1 MKVTAQSDLPHHNAE
16 AGIETE
22 RWRRLAELALTA
34 EDISEG
40 ELTLFFIDEQIMTD
54 LNAEHMGETGP
65 TDVLAFPID
74 GPTQGTA
81 KTTIDP
87 EGPPKIL
94 GDIFICPSIA
104 RKNAGIYKKPFED
117 EIALLVI
124 HGVLHVLGH
133 DHAEDEEKRIMQE
146 REKVL
151 LADHYQP

>member
-1 MKVTAQSDLPHHNAE
+1 MKVIAQSDLQRHDAE

-34 EDISEG
+34 ENISEG

-81 KTTIDP
+81 KTTIDH

-104 RKNAGIYKKPFED
+104 RKNADIYKKPFED

-124 HGVLHVLGH
+124 HGVLHILGH

-151 LADHYQP
+151 LAHHYQP

>member
-1 MKVTAQSDLPHHNAE
+1 MKVIAQSDLQRHDAE

-34 EDISEG
+34 ENISEG

-81 KTTIDP
+81 KSTIDP

-104 RKNAGIYKKPFED
+104 RKNADTYK
-117 EIALLVI
+117 LSLI
-124 HGVLHVLGH
+124 H
-133 DHAEDEEKRIMQE
+133 I
-146 REKVL
+146 
-151 LADHYQP
+151 

>member
-1 MKVTAQSDLPHHNAE
+1 MKVIAQSDLPRHDAE

-34 EDISEG
+34 ENISEG

-87 EGPPKIL
+87 QGPPKIL
-94 GDIFICPSIA
+94 GDIFICPSVA
-104 RKNAGIYKKPFED
+104 RKNADIYKKPFED

-151 LADHYQP
+151 LDHHYQP

>member
-1 MKVTAQSDLPHHNAE
+1 MKVIAQSDLPRHNVE

-34 EDISEG
+34 ENISEG
-40 ELTLFFIDEQIMTD
+40 ELTLYFIDEQIMTD

-87 EGPPKIL
+87 QGPPKIL

-104 RKNAGIYKKPFED
+104 RKNADTYKKPFED

-124 HGVLHVLGH
+124 HGVLHILGH

-151 LADHYQP
+151 LAHHYQP

>member
-1 MKVTAQSDLPHHNAE
+1 MKVIAQSDLQRHDAE

-34 EDISEG
+34 ENISEG
-40 ELTLFFIDEQIMTD
+40 ELTLFFIDEQIMAD
-54 LNAEHMGETGP
+54 LNTEHMGETGP

-74 GPTQGTA
+74 GPTQQTA
-81 KTTIDP
+81 KTTVDP
-87 EGPPKIL
+87 DGPPKIL
-94 GDIFICPSIA
+94 GDIFICPSVA
-104 RKNAGIYKKPFED
+104 RKNADIYKKPFED

-151 LADHYQP
+151 LAHHYQP

>member
-1 MKVTAQSDLPHHNAE
+1 MKVIAQSDLQRHDAE

-34 EDISEG
+34 ENISEG

-104 RKNAGIYKKPFED
+104 RKNADTYKKPFED

-124 HGVLHVLGH
+124 HGVLHILGH
-133 DHAEDEEKRIMQE
+133 DHAEDEEKRIMQA

-151 LADHYQP
+151 LDHHYQP

>member
-1 MKVTAQSDLPHHNAE
+1 MKVTAQSDLPRHDAE

-34 EDISEG
+34 ENISEG

-74 GPTQGTA
+74 GPTQQTA
-81 KTTIDP
+81 KTTVNPD
-87 EGPPKIL
+87 GPPKIL

-104 RKNAGIYKKPFED
+104 RKNADTYKKPFED

-124 HGVLHVLGH
+124 HGVLHILGH

-151 LADHYQP
+151 LAQHYQS

>member
-1 MKVTAQSDLPHHNAE
+1 MKVIAQSDLPRHDAE

-34 EDISEG
+34 ENISEG

-74 GPTQGTA
+74 GPTQQTA
-81 KTTIDP
+81 KTTVNPD
-87 EGPPKIL
+87 GPPKIL

-104 RKNAGIYKKPFED
+104 RKNADTYKKPFED

-124 HGVLHVLGH
+124 HGVLHILGH

-151 LADHYQP
+151 LAHHYQS

>member
-1 MKVTAQSDLPHHNAE
+1 MKVIAQSDLQRHDAE

-34 EDISEG
+34 ENISEG

-65 TDVLAFPID
+65 TDVLAFHIY
-74 GPTQGTA
+74 GPTQGTS

-104 RKNAGIYKKPFED
+104 RKNADTYKKPFED

-124 HGVLHVLGH
+124 HGVLHILGH

-151 LADHYQP
+151 LDHHYQP

>member
-1 MKVTAQSDLPHHNAE
+1 MKVIAQSDLQRHDAE

-22 RWRRLAELALTA
+22 RWRRLAELAPTA
-34 EDISEG
+34 ENISEG

-74 GPTQGTA
+74 GPTQGTV

-87 EGPPKIL
+87 QGPPKIL

-104 RKNAGIYKKPFED
+104 RKNADIYKKPFED

-124 HGVLHVLGH
+124 HGVLHILGH

-151 LADHYQP
+151 LAHHYQP

>member
-1 MKVTAQSDLPHHNAE
+1 MQRHDAE

-34 EDISEG
+34 ENISEG

-81 KTTIDP
+81 KSTIDP

-104 RKNAGIYKKPFED
+104 RKNADTYKKPFED

-124 HGVLHVLGH
+124 HGVLHILGH

-151 LADHYQP
+151 LAHHYQP

>member
-34 EDISEG
+34 ANISEG
-40 ELTLFFIDEQIMTD
+40 ELTLFFIDEQIMTE
-54 LNAEHMGETGP
+54 LNAKHMGETGP

-74 GPTQGTA
+74 GPTQQTA
-81 KTTIDP
+81 KTTVNPD
-87 EGPPKIL
+87 GPPKIL
-94 GDIFICPSIA
+94 GDIFICPSVA
-104 RKNAGIYKKPFED
+104 RKNADIYKKPFED

-151 LADHYQP
+151 LEHHYQP

>member
-1 MKVTAQSDLPHHNAE
+1 MKVIAQSDLPRHDAE

-34 EDISEG
+34 ENISEG
-40 ELTLFFIDEQIMTD
+40 ELTLFFIDEQIMAD
-54 LNAEHMGETGP
+54 LNTEHMGETGP

-74 GPTQGTA
+74 GPTQQTA
-81 KTTIDP
+81 KTTVNPD
-87 EGPPKIL
+87 GPPKIL
-94 GDIFICPSIA
+94 GDIFICPSVA
-104 RKNAGIYKKPFED
+104 RKNADTYKKPFED

-124 HGVLHVLGH
+124 HGVLHILGH

-151 LADHYQP
+151 LAHHYQP

>member
-1 MKVTAQSDLPHHNAE
+1 MIAQSDLQRHDAE

-34 EDISEG
+34 ENISEG

-104 RKNAGIYKKPFED
+104 RKNADTYKKPFED

-124 HGVLHVLGH
+124 HGVLHILGH

-151 LADHYQP
+151 LDHHYSHE